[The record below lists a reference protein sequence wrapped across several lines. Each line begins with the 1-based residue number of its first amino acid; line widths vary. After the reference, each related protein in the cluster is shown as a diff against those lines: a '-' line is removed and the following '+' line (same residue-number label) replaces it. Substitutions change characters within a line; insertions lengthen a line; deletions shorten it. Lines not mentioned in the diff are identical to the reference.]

1 MKILLSAYACE
12 PGKGSEPGVGWHW
25 ATELAHLGHEVAVIT
40 RSNNR
45 PAINKALK
53 ESPIFGLQF
62 YYYDLPSWSKWWKRG
77 NRGIYLYYWLWQRGA
92 YHLASQLTRKMQFDL
107 VHHLTFG
114 VFRQPSLMGRLGLPF
129 VVGPIGGG
137 EVTPKLLRYS
147 FPAKEAFQEM
157 LREISNKLAFWNP
170 SLCGMLRQATLIF
183 CKTRQ
188 TLDILPATCRKKSR
202 VQLEIGL
209 ETRRIRR
216 GIVEPAASANFLY
229 AGRLVYWKGPHL
241 ALKALA
247 GLRKHLPNATL
258 TIIGTGSSEK
268 RLKQLSAKLG
278 LQNSVRWL
286 GWIPHEE
293 MWAQYCRYTAFVF
306 PSLHDSSGNVL
317 LEALSQALPVI
328 CLDTGGP
335 GTIIPPSCGIKV
347 PVGNR
352 REAAVVKDLSSA
364 MQKLADNL
372 ELRAEMGRRALEF
385 VSANTWRDVVSSAY
399 AQIQNSVH
407 TFGTHT
413 VLNTDRPDTVA
424 GVDHSAP

>member
-1 MKILLSAYACE
+1 
-12 PGKGSEPGVGWHW
+12 
-25 ATELAHLGHEVAVIT
+25 
-40 RSNNR
+40 
-45 PAINKALK
+45 
-53 ESPIFGLQF
+53 
-62 YYYDLPSWSKWWKRG
+62 
-77 NRGIYLYYWLWQRGA
+77 
-92 YHLASQLTRKMQFDL
+92 
-107 VHHLTFG
+107 
-114 VFRQPSLMGRLGLPF
+114 
-129 VVGPIGGG
+129 
-137 EVTPKLLRYS
+137 
-147 FPAKEAFQEM
+147 
-157 LREISNKLAFWNP
+157 
-170 SLCGMLRQATLIF
+170 
-183 CKTRQ
+183 
-188 TLDILPATCRKKSR
+188 
-202 VQLEIGL
+202 
-209 ETRRIRR
+209 
-216 GIVEPAASANFLY
+216 
-229 AGRLVYWKGPHL
+229 
-241 ALKALA
+241 
-247 GLRKHLPNATL
+247 
-258 TIIGTGSSEK
+258 
-268 RLKQLSAKLG
+268 
-278 LQNSVRWL
+278 
-286 GWIPHEE
+286 